1 MSRFIYALV
10 IVTLLI
16 LAAMP
21 AVAQSIVVSNDEWV
35 FADGYVGTSN
45 TTVAN
50 DTQFATNSAQ
60 WMTGGVGGGTI
71 YILVTSEVG
80 ATYNSLATV
89 LTNLGHTV
97 IGPTNVV
104 PTQAQLSTLKAI
116 YLSSCDAS
124 PNCPGLNFN
133 GSGFTGYTGSTGFD
147 AALTSY
153 VQSNSGNVFILA
165 GTTCHDANLWNPFLN
180 TFGLNL
186 VDACNNLSGIYPAKG
201 NTPGG
206 VRPFSVQQPYGI
218 ALFPGVNLVY
228 ISNGNNVQ
236 SVNPD
241 CGVEIFNDV
250 NGNGLYGAWMPCA
263 CDQIGPRRLVSSSVR
278 GSVMPAGAQGRKV
291 RSSLPAP
298 PPANEVYDNG
308 PINGDVNAWT
318 INFNYSVSDSL
329 EILRTSQV
337 SGISFGAWLYPGD
350 TITTVEVQIGGG
362 AFGGSLLDQT
372 VDVTQSNCV
381 TNACGYAVCTEN
393 AAFDPRWLWTA
404 CWFGSCPATY
414 WVTLQNAVVSTP
426 GDPAFWDENFG
437 AGCNGFQGL
446 NRSTCPS
453 SAFDSSTIGPIPSE
467 AFTLQ

>member
-1 MSRFIYALV
+1 MRRFNYALV
-10 IVTLLI
+10 IATALI

-21 AVAQSIVVSNDEWV
+21 AVAQSVVVSNDEWV
-35 FADGYVGTSN
+35 FADGYINNMNVSGT
-45 TTVAN
+45 N
-50 DTQFATNSAQ
+50 DLQFATNSAR

-80 ATYNSLATV
+80 ATYNSLATL
-89 LTNLGHTV
+89 LTNLGYTV
-97 IGPTNVV
+97 IGPTNAV
-104 PTQAQLSTLKAI
+104 PTQARLSTLKAI

-133 GSGFTGYTGSTGFD
+133 GSGFTGYAAFD
-147 AALTSY
+147 AALVTY
-153 VQSNSGNVFILA
+153 VQANAGNVFILA
-165 GTTCHDANLWNPFLN
+165 GTTCHDADLWNGFLN
-180 TFGLNL
+180 TFGLTL
-186 VDACNNLSGIYPAKG
+186 VDACNGLQGVYAASG

-206 VRPFSVQQPYGI
+206 VRFFSVQQPYGI
-218 ALFPGVNLVY
+218 TLFPGVNLVY

-278 GSVMPAGAQGRKV
+278 GSVLPAGAQGRKV
-291 RSSLPAP
+291 RSNLPAP

-318 INFNYSVSDSL
+318 INFGYSVSDSL

-350 TITTVEVQIGGG
+350 SIQTVEVQIGSSALGYN
-362 AFGGSLLDQT
+362 FLDEI
-372 VDVTQSNCV
+372 VGVTQSNCV

-393 AAFDPRWLWTA
+393 LAFTPTLLWA
-404 CWFGSCPATY
+404 VCPFPFGQCSGTY
-414 WVTLQNAVVSTP
+414 WVTLQNATVPS
-426 GDPAFWDENFG
+426 GDPAYWDENYG
-437 AGCNGFQGL
+437 AGCGGFQGA
-446 NRSTCPS
+446 NPSTCPS
-453 SAFDSSTIGPIPSE
+453 SAFESPAIGVIPSE

>member
-1 MSRFIYALV
+1 MRRFICALA

-21 AVAQSIVVSNDEWV
+21 TVAQSIVVSNDEWV
-35 FADGYVGTSN
+35 FADNYINNVNVTGT
-45 TTVAN
+45 N
-50 DTQFATNSAQ
+50 DLQFATNSAS

-71 YILVTSEVG
+71 LVLFTSELAG
-80 ATYNSLATV
+80 ISYNVLASNLRTMGYTV
-89 LTNLGHTV
+89 PP
-97 IGPTNVV
+97 PTNVV
-104 PTQAQLSTLKAI
+104 PTSLTGYKAI

-124 PNCPGLNFN
+124 PNCPGLQFN
-133 GSGFTGYTGSTGFD
+133 STITNYAMLD
-147 AALTSY
+147 TALTSY

-165 GTTCHDANLWNPFLN
+165 GATCHDDRLWNPFLN
-180 TFGLNL
+180 NFGLTL
-186 VDACNNLSGIYPAKG
+186 VDACNNLSGIYPASG

-218 ALFPGVNLVY
+218 TLFSGVNLVY

-236 SVNPD
+236 SLNPD

-263 CDQIGPRRLVSSSVR
+263 CDQTGPRRLVDRSAR
-278 GSVMPAGAQGRKV
+278 GSALPPGAQGRKV
-291 RSSLPAP
+291 HSSLPAP
-298 PPANEVYDNG
+298 PPSTEVYDNG

-318 INFNYSVSDSL
+318 INFNYLVTDSF
-329 EILRTSQV
+329 EILANSQI
-337 SGISFGAWLYPGD
+337 SSLSFGAWLYPGD
-350 TITTVEVQIGGG
+350 TIQTVEVQIGGG
-362 AFGGSLLDQT
+362 AFGGNLLDEI
-372 VDVTQSNCV
+372 VPVTQSDCV
-381 TNACGYAVCTEN
+381 DNACGYAVCTEN

-437 AGCNGFQGL
+437 AGCGGFLGINFQ
-446 NRSTCPS
+446 TCPS
-453 SAFDSSTIGPIPSE
+453 SAFSSSTIGPIPSE